1 MRKRG
6 MEWLMIGSLFILLA
20 PGFVMAEEI
29 GSLYRGI
36 RPLGMGGAFI
46 TLSNDANALFYN
58 PAGLNDIKGFGEA
71 NLVNPLVE
79 VSANTLELI
88 NDVGDLEGQSAS
100 QVTDFLNKN
109 MGKQQHLR
117 VALFPS
123 VTTHNF
129 GIGVLGQGVADILIQ
144 NPAFP
149 SVEADVKLDVGLLA
163 GVAYGFWDKR
173 LQVGITGKFIQREGE
188 KRTFTVADIVADKV
202 DFNTKTAEDWAI
214 DVGAKASFPVFLK
227 PTVALVVQN
236 ITDLDFSEANLGV
249 LKQQINIGA
258 SIQPDFWILKTTF
271 AVQIDDL
278 TKEAGSD
285 NDLYK
290 RAHLGAELRFPK
302 ILTLLGGI
310 NQGYLGGGVI
320 LDFWILQFAYV
331 NYAEELG
338 TFAGQTVDRRHVAMV
353 SLGF

>member
-1 MRKRG
+1 
-6 MEWLMIGSLFILLA
+6 MISSLLILWP
-20 PGFVMAEEI
+20 PGFVMAEEM
-29 GSLYRGI
+29 GTLYRGI

-58 PAGLNDIKGFGEA
+58 PAGLNDIKGFGEV
-71 NLVNPLVE
+71 NLANPLVE
-79 VSANTLELI
+79 VSENTLQLI
-88 NDVGDLEGQSAS
+88 NDVEGLEGQSAS

-109 MGKQQHLR
+109 MGKQQHAR
-117 VALFPS
+117 VALFPGIA
-123 VTTHNF
+123 VHNF
-129 GIGVLGQGVADILIQ
+129 AIGVLGQGTADILIQ

-149 SVEADVKLDVGLLA
+149 SVEADVKLDVGVLA
-163 GVAYGFWDKR
+163 GVAYGFLDKR

-188 KRTFTVADIVADKV
+188 RRTFTVADIVASKV
-202 DFNTKTAEDWAI
+202 NFTTKKAEDWAI

-227 PTVALVVQN
+227 PTLALVVQN
-236 ITDLDFSEANLGV
+236 VTDLDFSEASLGV
-249 LKQQINIGA
+249 LKQQVNIGA
-258 SIQPDFWILKTTF
+258 SVQPDFWILKSTF

-285 NDLYK
+285 KDLYK
-290 RAHLGAELRFPK
+290 RTHIGAELRFPK

-338 TFAGQTVDRRHVAMV
+338 TFAGQTVDRRHVATV